1 MINCKE
7 FHELLQHNGIGFFC
21 GVPDSLLKHFCA
33 YLEENV
39 DNKSH
44 IITANE
50 GNAIAL
56 AAGVY
61 LSTQK
66 IGMVYMQNS
75 GMGNAVNPLT
85 SLTDKEVYSIPV
97 LLLIGWRGEPG
108 KHDEPQHLKQG
119 KITLSMLETLG
130 IDFEIMP
137 DNINDL
143 KNCIRNACN
152 VMEKNKTAYALIVRN
167 DTFEPYKLQ
176 KKINTLEKSNKLS
189 REKAIQLIITQLNF
203 SDAVVSTTGKIS
215 RELYEYRDFL
225 NHGHSRDFLTVGS
238 MGHASHIALGIAMKK
253 PKKMVY
259 CLDGDGSVIMHMGAM
274 GIIGCQGPKNFIHII
289 LNNGS
294 HDSVGGQPTVGY
306 DIDLIAIAKACGYN
320 NVARVKSQTK
330 LKEQLLL
337 LQSIDGPSFIE
348 IIVKKGSRS
357 ELGRPTTTPIEN
369 KHSFM
374 EFLQE

>member
-7 FHELLQHNGIGFFC
+7 FYDLLQHNGIGFFC

-44 IITANE
+44 VLTANE

-75 GMGNAVNPLT
+75 GIGNAVNPLV
-85 SLTDKEVYSIPV
+85 SLTDKEVYNIPV

-108 KHDEPQHLKQG
+108 KSDEPQHLKQG

-143 KNCIRNACN
+143 NNCIRNACN
-152 VMEKNKTAYALIVRN
+152 VMKKEKTTYALIVRK
-167 DTFEPYKLQ
+167 DTFEPYTLQ
-176 KKINTLEKSNKLS
+176 NKINTQEMSIELS
-189 REKAIQLIITQLNF
+189 REKAVQSIINQLNF
-203 SDAVVSTTGKIS
+203 DDVIISTTGKIS
-215 RELYEYRDFL
+215 RELYEYRDTL
-225 NHGHSRDFLTVGS
+225 NQDHSRDFLTVGS

-253 PKKMVY
+253 PNKKVY
-259 CLDGDGSVIMHMGAM
+259 CLDGDGSVIMHMGAL
-274 GIIGCQGPKNFIHII
+274 GIIGSQCPTNFIHII
-289 LNNGS
+289 LNNGA
-294 HDSVGGQPTVGY
+294 HDSVGGQPTVGH
-306 DIDLIAIAKACGYN
+306 DIDLIAIAEACGYN
-320 NVARVKSQTK
+320 NVARVKSQK
-330 LKEQLLL
+330 ELKEQLFL
-337 LQSIDGPSFIE
+337 LQSMDGPSFIE
-348 IIVKKGSRS
+348 IIVKKGARS
-357 ELGRPTTTPIEN
+357 ELGRPTTSPIEN
-369 KHSFM
+369 KHRFM
-374 EFLQE
+374 EFFQE